1 MKQNYQEIEV
11 WYILPT
17 IRRGIVKGLLDM
29 GLSQNEV
36 SKRLGLRKST
46 ISQYVHNKRG
56 KEVNFD
62 GNTRELIKIAVQNIL
77 DNNDANVEIANVC
90 NLIKTTTTICDIHRM
105 YEDCPSGCEVC
116 LK

>member
-17 IRRGIVKGLLDM
+17 IRREIVKGLLDR
-29 GLSQNEV
+29 GLSQNEIA
-36 SKRLGLRKST
+36 KRLALRKST

-62 GNTRELIKIAVQNIL
+62 ENTRELIKVAVQN
-77 DNNDANVEIANVC
+77 
-90 NLIKTTTTICDIHRM
+90 
-105 YEDCPSGCEVC
+105 SF
-116 LK
+116 